1 MRVYSTKW
9 WGYVN
14 IIAPHTKT
22 IAICKHTYTYLP
34 TNNTQTHYRMEYTK
48 RKHKRQRCSRHPESL
63 DEIQGRKNLQ
73 RGGGTGNPLLSDCF

>member
-1 MRVYSTKW
+1 
-9 WGYVN
+9 
-14 IIAPHTKT
+14 
-22 IAICKHTYTYLP
+22 
-34 TNNTQTHYRMEYTK
+34 MEYTK